1 MRQILSVLFTL
12 FLFANIAYSQDIL
25 YTTAGSKLKG
35 RVTEINLKDIKY
47 KDFSN
52 LEGPTYVISKTDVVL
67 IQYANG
73 TTEVINDNPNTLA
86 PKITETITPDEKP
99 SEKSVY
105 VPFDRNNPYAKA
117 KKSDKKGFNLYYLNN
132 NTLSINAL
140 ALANGDL
147 TLMYDRDILKSR
159 MSLSFLGGY
168 SFNSHIGALNFF
180 IRDSKEAAKKKYDAG
195 FGINFMPRNT
205 KRVQYFAGVLL
216 KYMAYDYLNVV
227 DTTNNQKNYQKASA
241 YQVAILISNGWVY
254 RVTPN
259 FSFKIFGSIGG
270 QINSTPLETSN
281 STGKVNYGNFP
292 KVYLGYCFGYRF

>member
-1 MRQILSVLFTL
+1 MRHILSVLLTL
-12 FLFANIAYSQDIL
+12 FLFANMAYSQDIL

-52 LEGPTYVISKTDVVL
+52 LEGPTYVIAKTDVVL

-86 PKITETITPDEKP
+86 PKITESITPVEKP
-99 SEKSVY
+99 AEKPVQK
-105 VPFDRNNPYAKA
+105 PFDRNDPYAKG
-117 KKSDKKGFNLYYLNN
+117 KKTEKKDVNLYYLNN
-132 NTLSINAL
+132 NAFSINAL
-140 ALANGDL
+140 ALANGDV
-147 TLMYDRDILKSR
+147 TLMYDRDLLKSR
-159 MSLSFLGGY
+159 MSLTFLGGY

-180 IRDSKEAAKKKYDAG
+180 IRDSKDAAKKKYDVG
-195 FGINFMPRNT
+195 FGINYMPRNT
-205 KRVQYFAGVLL
+205 KRVQYFVGLL
-216 KYMAYDYLNVV
+216 GKYMAYDYLNVV

-241 YQVAILISNGWVY
+241 SQVAIMISNGWVF

-259 FSFKIFGSIGG
+259 FSFKVFGSIGA
-270 QINSTPLETSN
+270 QINSTPLETTN
-281 STGKVNYGNFP
+281 STGRVNYGDYP

>member
-12 FLFANIAYSQDIL
+12 FLFANMAYSQDIL

-35 RVTEINLKDIKY
+35 KVTEINLQDIKY

-67 IQYANG
+67 IQYSNG

-86 PKITETITPDEKP
+86 PKITEVATPTETKP
-99 SEKSVY
+99 APK
-105 VPFDRNNPYAKA
+105 PFDRNNPYANKPE
-117 KKSDKKGFNLYYLNN
+117 SDKTKKKDFNLYYLNN
-132 NTLSINAL
+132 NSLSINAL
-140 ALANGDL
+140 ALANGDI

-159 MSLSFLGGY
+159 MSLTFLGGY

-180 IRDSKEAAKKKYDAG
+180 IRDSKDGAKKRYDAG
-195 FGINFMPRNT
+195 VGINFMPRNT
-205 KRVQYFAGVLL
+205 KRVQYFVGLL
-216 KYMAYDYLNVV
+216 GKYMAYDYLDVI

-241 YQVAILISNGWVY
+241 SQVAIMISNGWVF
-254 RVTPN
+254 RVGPN
-259 FSFKIFGSIGG
+259 FSFKVFGSIGT
-270 QINSTPLETSN
+270 QINSTPLETIN
-281 STGKVNYGNFP
+281 STGKVNYANYP

>member
-12 FLFANIAYSQDIL
+12 FLFANMAYSQDIL

-47 KDFSN
+47 KDFNN
-52 LEGPTYVISKTDVVL
+52 LEGPTYVIAKTDVVL

-86 PKITETITPDEKP
+86 PKITETVTSIEKP
-99 SEKSVY
+99 AEKPVQK
-105 VPFDRNNPYAKA
+105 PFDRNDPYAKA
-117 KKSDKKGFNLYYLNN
+117 KKPEKKDFNLYYLNN
-132 NTLSINAL
+132 NTFSINAL
-140 ALANGDL
+140 ALANGDV

-159 MSLSFLGGY
+159 MSLTFLGGY
-168 SFNSHIGALNFF
+168 SFNSRIGALNLF
-180 IRDSKEAAKKKYDAG
+180 IRDSKDGAKKKYDAG
-195 FGINFMPRNT
+195 FGISYMPRNT
-205 KRVQYFAGVLL
+205 KRVQYFVGLL
-216 KYMAYDYLNVV
+216 GKFMAYDYLDVI

-241 YQVAILISNGWVY
+241 SQVAIMISNGWVF

-259 FSFKIFGSIGG
+259 FSFKVFGSIGA
-270 QINSTPLETSN
+270 QINSTPLVTFNSN
-281 STGKVNYGNFP
+281 GKVNYGDYP